1 MKKIVFLILLVNI
14 YDVGQLQAQLFGGQL
29 KSNLSP
35 FPPNTVHC
43 DPKFQTAVVEVTNPV
58 TRRIW
63 MDRNLGAEQVA
74 ASLTDT
80 KAYGDLYQWGRRA
93 DGHHCRKNLSEQTQR
108 SAIDRPSHSNFITVT
123 RSTTYPENDWRDP
136 QNNNLWQ
143 GVAGINNPCPE
154 GFRLPTDIEARA
166 ERLTWSSQSHVGAF
180 NSVLKL
186 PLAGYRDINGN
197 ILATA
202 QGSEYGF
209 IWTSSDSGT
218 SPTEADSYIQYKSDA
233 LAYNDTGD
241 KPASAFENPYDRARG
256 YSVRCIKN

>member
-1 MKKIVFLILLVNI
+1 MKKIVLIALLVNF
-14 YDVGQLQAQLFGGQL
+14 YCVGQLQAQLFGGQL
-29 KSNLSP
+29 KSTPST

-43 DPKFQTAVVEVTNPV
+43 NPKFQTAVVEVTSL
-58 TRRIW
+58 TGRKW

-74 ASLTDT
+74 TSLTDE
-80 KAYGDLYQWGRRA
+80 KAYGDLYQWGRGA
-93 DGHHCRKNLSEQTQR
+93 DGHHCRNSSEQTTR
-108 SAIDRPSHSNFITVT
+108 SSLNNPGHSKFITVT

-143 GVAGINNPCPE
+143 GVNGTNNPCPE
-154 GFRLPTDIEARA
+154 GFRLPTDVEARA
-166 ERLTWSSQSHVGAF
+166 ERLTWSSQSHIGAF

-186 PLAGYRDINGN
+186 PLAGYRDINGDV
-197 ILATA
+197 LAIA
-202 QGSEYGF
+202 QGSQYGF

-218 SPTEADSYIQYKSDA
+218 APTETDSYNQYKSEA
-233 LAYNDTGD
+233 LAFNDTGD

>member
-1 MKKIVFLILLVNI
+1 MSIIPSVI
-14 YDVGQLQAQLFGGQL
+14 
-29 KSNLSP
+29 SLSDS
-35 FPPNTVHC
+35 V
-43 DPKFQTAVVEVTNPV
+43 
-58 TRRIW
+58 
-63 MDRNLGAEQVA
+63 
-74 ASLTDT
+74 
-80 KAYGDLYQWGRRA
+80 
-93 DGHHCRKNLSEQTQR
+93 
-108 SAIDRPSHSNFITVT
+108 
-123 RSTTYPENDWRDP
+123 
-136 QNNNLWQ
+136 
-143 GVAGINNPCPE
+143 
-154 GFRLPTDIEARA
+154 
-166 ERLTWSSQSHVGAF
+166 F

-186 PLAGYRDINGN
+186 PLAGYRDIHGN